1 MINSALDPNW
11 HGNSCN
17 MQEYFPNYDDKVYA
31 IRRKIVTGTMTV
43 LQEHWIDFKWN
54 MPPIH
59 YYRTLTHLIHL
70 WRTPSHDEMLL
81 VNRYIV
87 VNDKHLATI
96 PWEPP
101 TVSELEKAP
110 IKIKKPGHQERPETQ
125 GKETYKNSSSN
136 LFSPSSSSSSFTSRP
151 MNTIQGK
158 EHVTSTQQC

>member
-1 MINSALDPNW
+1 LKNKFSSDLKTSSFPQNLGALMINSALDPNW

-17 MQEYFPNYDDKVYA
+17 MQEYLPNYDDKVYA
-31 IRRKIVTGTMTV
+31 IRRKIVTGTMAV

-59 YYRTLTHLIHL
+59 YYKTLTHLIYL

-87 VNDKHLATI
+87 VNDKNLATI

-110 IKIKKPGHQERPETQ
+110 TKPKKVRAPRKARNTRKRNLQEFFE
-125 GKETYKNSSSN
+125 
-136 LFSPSSSSSSFTSRP
+136 
-151 MNTIQGK
+151 
-158 EHVTSTQQC
+158 